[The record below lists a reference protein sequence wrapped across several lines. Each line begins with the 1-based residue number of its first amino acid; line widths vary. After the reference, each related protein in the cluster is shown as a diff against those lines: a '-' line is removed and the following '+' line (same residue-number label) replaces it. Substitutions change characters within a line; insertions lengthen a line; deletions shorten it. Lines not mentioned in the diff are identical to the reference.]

1 MRQGHP
7 GMIATPCRVV
17 LGHWLL
23 TILPAVHDTDS
34 AFSGT
39 RITVKSHDFF
49 SIFVFYFPRSG
60 STRLRRR
67 GFRFDE
73 NSNGMLLAIH
83 VVLRR
88 IRTKFQNGFFDGF
101 PIVET
106 NRVFLVFQLFATTAR
121 ILTEIFHPVET
132 IFCRD
137 VRWKPDERIIG
148 N

>member
-67 GFRFDE
+67 GFRFGFRNAIGNSCRAAT
-73 NSNGMLLAIH
+73 NSNEISKRFF
-83 VVLRR
+83 RR
-88 IRTKFQNGFFDGF
+88 FSYSANKSRFSSFSTVRDDGAYINGNISSGRNDILPGRAMETGRTN
-101 PIVET
+101 
-106 NRVFLVFQLFATTAR
+106 NR
-121 ILTEIFHPVET
+121 
-132 IFCRD
+132 
-137 VRWKPDERIIG
+137 
-148 N
+148 